1 MNFQLVKL
9 PDDDQGK
16 SKIILDEIYDDIE
29 IDIIN
34 PFTSKTVDM
43 RVYKIG
49 LKSIDIIPN
58 QS

>member
-1 MNFQLVKL
+1 MSFKLVKL
-9 PDDDQGK
+9 PAEDQGK
-16 SKIILDEIYDDIE
+16 GKIILDEIYDDIE

-34 PFTSKTVDM
+34 PFTSKTTDM

-58 QS
+58 